1 MKLLI
6 GSIVFV
12 AASALILAGCDKS
25 AVFLDVKDGSVTHS
39 ECCVA
44 DDAAASTEVVDAG
57 AAVVEPKTLVAPV
70 VAPLTGDAPKAV
82 SVSATPAVGTAI
94 TTNTKK

>member
-1 MKLLI
+1 MKSLI

-12 AASALILAGCDKS
+12 AASALILIGCDKS
-25 AVFLDVKDGSVTHS
+25 AVVLDVKDGSVTPA
-39 ECCVA
+39 CCAV
-44 DDAAASTEVVDAG
+44 DDAAVSTEVVDAG

-70 VAPLTGDAPKAV
+70 VAPLTGDAPKTV